1 MISFINS
8 WAKGIILAVVI
19 ATIIEIILPEG
30 NNKKYVKTVIGI
42 YIVFVIMYPII
53 SKITN
58 KNINFQS
65 IVDDTTSKI
74 NEYESNNTLA
84 IETSSYIEKV
94 YKEKIEDELTKKV
107 NEKGYK
113 VDSLKIYV
121 NTKTEEVYGEINNII
136 MEVSKDEQKE
146 NNEVSKINNETDIT
160 NINVTNSINEIED
173 IEIKLNDSSD
183 VKNTD
188 NKNVSKEEI
197 DSLKEYISTTY
208 EIEKDKIYINE

>member
-121 NTKTEEVYGEINNII
+121 NTKTEETYGEINNII
-136 MEVSKDEQKE
+136 MEVSKLDEK
-146 NNEVSKINNETDIT
+146 NEVSKTNNENYISNT
-160 NINVTNSINEIED
+160 NTNSVDKIETV
-173 IEIKLNDSSD
+173 EIKVNDSSNI
-183 VKNTD
+183 KNTD
-188 NKNVSKEEI
+188 NKDISKEEI